1 MVELLDQLELLD
13 PASASASE
21 QAPAPIDEAER
32 FQQHATLYIKYLQIF
47 RKLEESYDQMV
58 HPQKR
63 MDIKK
68 ALEAVMGRLLEVK
81 ELLVLLNKKVNFIN
95 LDDVLVDLKLAP
107 EVLEVPVPVVDLG
120 LVR

>member
-13 PASASASE
+13 PAS
-21 QAPAPIDEAER
+21 PAAADFPATTDEAER

-47 RKLEESYDQMV
+47 RRLEESYDQMV

-68 ALEAVMGRLLEVK
+68 ALEAVMGRLLEEFESFLCV
-81 ELLVLLNKKVNFIN
+81 EGRFFY
-95 LDDVLVDLKLAP
+95 
-107 EVLEVPVPVVDLG
+107 
-120 LVR
+120 